1 MGTNIKSM
9 LVRNSKFT
17 AIIDEFTENTYIM
30 VVVSDPKI
38 RTKTQFYLWS
48 LEPTAIELSVDGAR
62 RYVEKKYE
70 QQNQLENPNWKP

>member
-38 RTKTQFYLWS
+38 RK
-48 LEPTAIELSVDGAR
+48 
-62 RYVEKKYE
+62 
-70 QQNQLENPNWKP
+70 ENNSRLNM